1 MSEIIAGKYLSGETS
16 LAIDANIRLDG
27 GDLVVTDEAGGELS
41 RAKIREAEISSR
53 LGNVPRRIQFPD
65 QSNFETEANDIVDEW
80 LRTVGKSKGIVPT
93 LEGKL
98 RYVLPFTAVTILV
111 TWAFVAFGL
120 PALAGI
126 AARNLPQ
133 DILDGAAES
142 TLAFLDKVA
151 LEPTGLAP
159 ERRREIETLI
169 QRTFPPKEALVY
181 EVVFR
186 RGDTLGANAF
196 ALPDGTIVFTDE
208 LVELL
213 PSDEEILAVFAH
225 ELGHVAERHS
235 LRQLLQDTSIA
246 VLSYLVIGE
255 ATDTLQEALNA
266 LPAILMHDAYSR
278 EFESEAD
285 DYAIRLLREAGI
297 SPQRLADA
305 LNRLSHEHGGEE
317 GLKYLSSHPP
327 SKERIRKA
335 EEASQ

>member
-1 MSEIIAGKYLSGETS
+1 MSEVIAGKYLSVGTS

-53 LGNVPRRIQFPD
+53 LGNVPRRIRFSD
-65 QSNFETEANDIVDEW
+65 QSSFETEANDVVDEW
-80 LRTVGKSKGIVPT
+80 FRSVGKSKGIVPT

-98 RYVLPFTAVTILV
+98 RYVLPFTVVTILV
-111 TWAFVAFGL
+111 TWTFVAYGL

-142 TLAFLDKVA
+142 TLAFLDEIA
-151 LEPTGLAP
+151 LEPTGLAQ
-159 ERRREIETLI
+159 ERRREIESLI
-169 QRTFPPKEALVY
+169 RRTFPPKEALEY

-196 ALPDGTIVFTDE
+196 ALPDSTIVFTDE

-213 PSDEEILAVFAH
+213 MSDEEILAVFTH
-225 ELGHVAERHS
+225 ELWHVAERHS

-285 DYAIRLLREAGI
+285 DYAIRLLREADI

-305 LNRLSHEHGGEE
+305 LSRLSHEHGDEE
-317 GLKYLSSHPP
+317 GLKYLSSHP
-327 SKERIRKA
+327 SSRERIRKA